1 MSYGEKKITL
11 VIDPLGRTKMEGHGF
26 QGTECDA
33 AMAPIEKALA
43 GEASMQKEY
52 KESWATDA
60 TNQNADLQQW

>member
-43 GEASMQKEY
+43 GDIAMEKEY
-52 KESWATDA
+52 KEQWATGEN
-60 TNQNADLQQW
+60 TQQADLQQW